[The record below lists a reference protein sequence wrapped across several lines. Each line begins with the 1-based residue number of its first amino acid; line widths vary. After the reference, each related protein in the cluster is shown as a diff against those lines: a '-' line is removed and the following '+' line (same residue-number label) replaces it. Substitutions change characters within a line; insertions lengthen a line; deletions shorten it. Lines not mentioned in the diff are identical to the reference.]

1 MHLVATATSTTGGR
15 AALFVAAIIMVAGCG
30 PQQTSGSGTATYA
43 VPSPSTH
50 PASSGT
56 DTTQTSGGVICRQSG
71 TEDVCEWPSPSGS
84 QLFDLTTRQP

>member
-1 MHLVATATSTTGGR
+1 VHPVATATATTGGR

-30 PQQTSGSGTATYA
+30 PQQTSGSGKATHA
-43 VPSPSTH
+43 VPSSV
-50 PASSGT
+50 S
-56 DTTQTSGGVICRQSG
+56 DTTQTSGGVICHQSG